1 MTEERNQPPHQL
13 TLLERSHQA
22 VTGVTDVIRFDEEA
36 VILRTDLGILVVQ
49 GSQLQLKT
57 LEGGKAAV
65 EGKISAI
72 HYEENRQ
79 RGGFMHRLFS

>member
-1 MTEERNQPPHQL
+1 MAEEHLPHKLQL
-13 TLLERSHQA
+13 NERRILTM
-22 VTGVTDVIRFDEEA
+22 TGVTEVVSFDESA
-36 VILRTDLGILVVQ
+36 VILQTSLGILVVQ

>member
-13 TLLERSHQA
+13 TLLERSHLA

-65 EGKISAI
+65 EGNISAI